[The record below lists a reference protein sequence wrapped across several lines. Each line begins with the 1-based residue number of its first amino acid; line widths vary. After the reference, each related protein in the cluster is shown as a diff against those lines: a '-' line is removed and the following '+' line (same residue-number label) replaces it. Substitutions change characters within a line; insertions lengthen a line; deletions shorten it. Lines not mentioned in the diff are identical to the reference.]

1 MLRCRGYGKLGRMAS
16 LYLNPTLEPADAELG
31 ARVSVTG
38 DEARHAVQV
47 ARVRLGER
55 IAIGD
60 GSGFLVWGAV
70 VLASPAEL
78 AIEVDEVRHDPD
90 PEPPLRL
97 AQALAKGDRDE
108 LAVQAATELGAAGVI
123 PWAAERSVSRWEGA
137 KAEKGRERW
146 TSIVREASKQAIRS
160 RVPDVAALATT
171 AQLAALPGT
180 LLVLD
185 PLGDLALTAVPLG
198 SDPITL
204 VVGPEG
210 GISPREFEILEA
222 AGATR
227 VHLGGEILRTSTAG
241 PAALAVLNARL
252 GRW

>member
-1 MLRCRGYGKLGRMAS
+1 MAS
-16 LYLNPTLEPADAELG
+16 LYLNPELEPADAELG
-31 ARVSVTG
+31 ARVSVVG
-38 DEARHAVQV
+38 DEARHAVTV
-47 ARVRLGER
+47 ARVRVGER

-70 VLASPAEL
+70 VAASAAEL
-78 AIEVDEVRHDPD
+78 AIEVDEVRHDPE
-90 PEPPLRL
+90 PEPPVWL

-108 LAVQAATELGAAGVI
+108 LAIQVATELGAAGVI

-137 KAEKGRERW
+137 KAAKGRERW
-146 TSIVREASKQAIRS
+146 ASIVREASKQAIRS
-160 RVPDVAALATT
+160 RVPEVAALTTT
-171 AQLAALPGT
+171 AGLAALPGR

-185 PLGDLALTAVPLG
+185 PLGDVALTELPLDDLPFG
-198 SDPITL
+198 GRRVTL

-210 GISPREFEILEA
+210 GISPREFDALVA
-222 AGATR
+222 AGALR
-227 VHLGGEILRTSTAG
+227 VRLGPEVLRTSTAG

>member
-1 MLRCRGYGKLGRMAS
+1 MSS
-16 LYLNPTLEPADAELG
+16 LYLNPELEPADAEVG
-31 ARVSVTG
+31 ARVSIGG
-38 DEARHAVQV
+38 DEARHAVTV
-47 ARVRLGER
+47 ARVGLGER

-70 VLASPAEL
+70 VAASAGEL
-78 AIEVDEVRHDPD
+78 AIEVDEVRHDPE
-90 PEPPLRL
+90 PEPPLWL

-108 LAVQAATELGAAGVI
+108 LAIQAATELGVAGVI

-137 KAEKGRERW
+137 KAAKGRERW
-146 TSIVREASKQAIRS
+146 ASIVREASKQAIRS

-171 AQLAALPGT
+171 SDLAALPGRM
-180 LLVLD
+180 LLLD
-185 PLGDLALTAVPLG
+185 PLGDIALTELPLDG
-198 SDPITL
+198 QRITL

-210 GISPREFEILEA
+210 GIAPREFDALVA
-222 AGATR
+222 AGALR
-227 VHLGGEILRTSTAG
+227 VRLGSEVLRTSTAG